1 LRRGL
6 RAVGLPIVARSAY
19 DEFMLR
25 FHHFLKA
32 NQDYQEREATKVTHR
47 FPPGSTWIVFTD
59 MVSHAVL
66 SGQYALEQ
74 TLIVAR
80 ASLALPDRA
89 PIAIL
94 ERLAGARLS

>member
-1 LRRGL
+1 M
-6 RAVGLPIVARSAY
+6 VARSPY

-25 FHHFLKA
+25 FHHFLKENA
-32 NQDYQEREATKVTHR
+32 AYQAEARKDTHT

-74 TLIVAR
+74 TLIVAHD
-80 ASLALPDRA
+80 SLVLPEKA

-94 ERLAGARLS
+94 ERLAGSRLG